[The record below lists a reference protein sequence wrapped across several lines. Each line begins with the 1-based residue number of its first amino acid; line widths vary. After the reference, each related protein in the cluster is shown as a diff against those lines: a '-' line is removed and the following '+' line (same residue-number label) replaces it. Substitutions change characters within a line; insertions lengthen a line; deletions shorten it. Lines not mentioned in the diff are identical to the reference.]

1 MAFETFLTQCQR
13 MFNIFNQENEPMSEE
28 AKIRFLFNAIQHK
41 DLIPAVE
48 ALRAQQT
55 AGSNLTYTACCNHLT
70 TAVTQLPEYIQ
81 RNRNISGVRIG
92 AVKSSIY
99 NVCHV

>member
-13 MFNIFNQENEPMSEE
+13 MFNIFAQENEPMTED

-41 DLIPAVE
+41 DLIVAVE

-55 AGSNLTYTACCNHLT
+55 AGANLTYTASVN
-70 TAVTQLPEYIQ
+70 
-81 RNRNISGVRIG
+81 
-92 AVKSSIY
+92 
-99 NVCHV
+99 